1 MTIIVFPL
9 VLKTFKK
16 ETQKSM
22 TKMYYIMYIFVI
34 SDDFYKFE
42 NILDI

>member
-22 TKMYYIMYIFVI
+22 TKMYY
-34 SDDFYKFE
+34 
-42 NILDI
+42 